1 MIPTDF
7 DTGDNHEGIMDVVAS
22 LVADAKTSILM
33 QPRETAFNYPPI
45 DSKSTTIASAP
56 SSQNWLDT
64 FLTKLLTVWFAVV
77 AAITKH
83 RSRTSQWPAD
93 LSSNSRDRAD
103 QRQQM
108 RHIVTVGT
116 GQSHRQRDAVGISHH
131 MVLRAFFAAVR
142 RIWPGFRPPKMA
154 RTEAESTTAR
164 EKSIWSACRNLLSK
178 TWWILSQ
185 MPAFCQS
192 RRRRQQVMPEPQ
204 PISCGR
210 SSHEMPVLSTKR
222 IPVRTARSGTGFRP
236 GYRNLRFFFGIMGSM
251 ICHSS
256 SFSIGFA
263 MSSLPA
269 VTSNTQLL
277 MSSVTRPENISF
289 C

>member
-7 DTGDNHEGIMDVVAS
+7 DTGDNHEGTMDVVAS
-22 LVADAKTSILM
+22 LVADTKTPILM
-33 QPRETAFNYPPI
+33 EPRKTTFNDPPI
-45 DSKSTTIASAP
+45 DSKSTAVVSTS

-64 FLTKLLTVWFAVV
+64 PLTKLLAMWFAVV
-77 AAITKH
+77 ATITKH
-83 RSRTSQWPAD
+83 RSRTSQRPAD
-93 LSSNSRDRAD
+93 LSGNSRDGTY
-103 QRQQM
+103 QRQQLS
-108 RHIVTVGT
+108 HIVTVCA
-116 GQSHRQRDAVGISHH
+116 GQSHRQRDTIGISYQ
-131 MVLRAFFAAVR
+131 MVFRAFFAAIR
-142 RIWPGFRPPKMA
+142 RIWSGFRPPKTA

-164 EKSIWSACRNLLSK
+164 QKSIWSASRNLLSK

-185 MPAFCQS
+185 TPAFCQS

-210 SSHEMPVLSTKR
+210 SCHEMPVLSTKR

-236 GYRNLRFFFGIMGSM
+236 GYRNLRFFFGIKGSM

-256 SFSIGFA
+256 SFNIGFA
-263 MSSLPA
+263 MSSLLA

-277 MSSVTRPENISF
+277 MSSVTGPENISF